1 MAVQIVMDP
10 TGDSRTSRPAGGAGD
25 GLCHAGRSAVE
36 LCFGR
41 NHCGDG
47 RQADPVSL
55 RSTGATD
62 RSAPGGARSP
72 HFAATK
78 DEFSW
83 LPDLLAAGMTDYA
96 AIISRFVA
104 EGVIGEMDG
113 VYTSWATRAPKGRP
127 NRRASAY
134 RATPR
139 SKPLSGA
146 SLRRHRAL
154 AAALR
159 LAGGGKAAG
168 EALNVG
174 DGDAF
179 DGVSCRSERTCWGA
193 IKGKEAGKWVGA
205 KSSARP
211 QLLNNHFH

>member
-1 MAVQIVMDP
+1 MSSTVRPRPDCSCA
-10 TGDSRTSRPAGGAGD
+10 SSRP
-25 GLCHAGRSAVE
+25 
-36 LCFGR
+36 
-41 NHCGDG
+41 
-47 RQADPVSL
+47 
-55 RSTGATD
+55 
-62 RSAPGGARSP
+62 
-72 HFAATK
+72 
-78 DEFSW
+78 W
-83 LPDLLAAGMTDYA
+83 LPDLLAAGMTDYV

-168 EALNVG
+168 EAPMSVTVTPLTAYRAEASEHVG
-174 DGDAF
+174 
-179 DGVSCRSERTCWGA
+179 VR
-193 IKGKEAGKWVGA
+193 
-205 KSSARP
+205 
-211 QLLNNHFH
+211 